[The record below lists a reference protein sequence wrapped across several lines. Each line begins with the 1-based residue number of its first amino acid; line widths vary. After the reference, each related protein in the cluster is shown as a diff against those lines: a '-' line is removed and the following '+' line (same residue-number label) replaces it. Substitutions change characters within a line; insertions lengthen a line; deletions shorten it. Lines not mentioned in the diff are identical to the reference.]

1 MNTTRRRLESRHWL
15 GKTLAGTIL
24 GLGLALA
31 LSGLFAWLSPGGIAA
46 DPGKAQAMFGKEG
59 LYGGAVASLLDQ
71 HLDSISGTLVLRTES
86 INKQISGLE
95 DELDRLDVKMERLS
109 EQYTRQFT
117 AMETMI
123 VQMQSSASSL
133 NSLLAQS
140 E

>member
-1 MNTTRRRLESRHWL
+1 
-15 GKTLAGTIL
+15 
-24 GLGLALA
+24 
-31 LSGLFAWLSPGGIAA
+31 
-46 DPGKAQAMFGKEG
+46 MFGKEG